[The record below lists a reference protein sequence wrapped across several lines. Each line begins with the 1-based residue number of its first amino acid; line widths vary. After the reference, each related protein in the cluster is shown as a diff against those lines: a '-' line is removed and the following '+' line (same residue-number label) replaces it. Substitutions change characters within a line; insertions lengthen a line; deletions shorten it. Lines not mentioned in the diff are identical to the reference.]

1 VDDFSEFYAAH
12 FHGITV
18 QLFAF
23 TGDFAQAQ
31 DLAQEAF
38 TRAVI
43 RWDKLRGYDDPAT
56 WVRRVAFNLAS
67 SRWRR
72 NRIAAAYVRRQREQH
87 VDGPSPDRVLLAR
100 ALAALPERHR
110 RVVILHYLADLSV
123 ADIAEQERVSPN
135 TVKSWLHRGRTE
147 LAAQLGDLREVR

>member
-1 VDDFSEFYAAH
+1 MDDFSEFYAAQ

-18 QLFAF
+18 QVYAF

-31 DLAQEAF
+31 DIAQEAF

-43 RWDKLRGYDDPAT
+43 GWEKLRGYDDPAT

-72 NRIAAAYVRRQREQH
+72 NRLAAAYRRQQRERY
-87 VDGPSPDRVLLAR
+87 VDGPSPDRVALTR
-100 ALAALPERHR
+100 ALATLPDRHR
-110 RVVILHYLADLSV
+110 RVVVLHYLADLSV
-123 ADIAEQERVSPN
+123 ADIAEQENVPPN
-135 TVKSWLHRGRTE
+135 TVKSWLHRGRAE